1 MNTRPKWGEI
11 GLFIYYSLPSVLL
24 YHQVLYRKPRWTE
37 NRGGESTEKGSCL
50 HLMSGPISMS
60 SLRILYYLHL
70 MQPLQILYY
79 EAKSPIYSVDHSKL
93 LIDRSSVQMHT
104 LEVSCLWKEEQFSKL
119 QLAPCKSSQLFS
131 KIGWSTS
138 PWVTD
143 QRVDEM
149 VKSSTRKTIQR
160 KHFHFH
166 ILLPHHSVL

>member
-1 MNTRPKWGEI
+1 MGWAYCAGSHPAPFRKW
-11 GLFIYYSLPSVLL
+11 LPEDTAI
-24 YHQVLYRKPRWTE
+24 PRALG
-37 NRGGESTEKGSCL
+37 RGGVQNEEQGGRGESTEKGSCL

-131 KIGWSTS
+131 KIG
-138 PWVTD
+138 
-143 QRVDEM
+143 
-149 VKSSTRKTIQR
+149 
-160 KHFHFH
+160 
-166 ILLPHHSVL
+166 

>member
-1 MNTRPKWGEI
+1 MVC
-11 GLFIYYSLPSVLL
+11 LFITLCLLFFSTIKSSIGSLDEL
-24 YHQVLYRKPRWTE
+24 KT
-37 NRGGESTEKGSCL
+37 GGESTEKGSCL

-131 KIGWSTS
+131 KIG
-138 PWVTD
+138 
-143 QRVDEM
+143 
-149 VKSSTRKTIQR
+149 
-160 KHFHFH
+160 
-166 ILLPHHSVL
+166 